1 MDKKTVRKLVAL
13 QEKLV
18 RLKRKTMELIGVIEN
33 MQLALEEVLGSEPE

>member
-1 MDKKTVRKLVAL
+1 MDKKTVRKLVVL